1 MKMKQTIGI
10 LAGLLVAGSL
20 FGQGLVTFRNAPAS
34 AIIDSTTGS
43 PAAAGVLTAGLYF
56 TTDLGGSPDLS
67 VPNDG
72 WQLAAT
78 TAVVGSFGG
87 GIYSGGNVGVPG
99 VAGATEV
106 LLQVRAWSAAYTSY
120 EDAMNNAAAA
130 PLVGGSNVM
139 NVTLA
144 RPGTTDPV
152 PSLAGIVEGFTVT
165 PVPEPSTVVLG
176 LLGGLG
182 ALVLLRRRK

>member
-10 LAGLLVAGSL
+10 LAGLLVAGNL
-20 FGQGLVTFRNAPAS
+20 FAQGLVTFRNAPAG
-34 AIIDSTTGS
+34 AVIDGATGA
-43 PAAAGVLTAGLYF
+43 PAASGVLTAGLYF
-56 TTDLGGSPDLS
+56 NTDLGASPDLG

-72 WQLAAT
+72 WQLAGT

-106 LLQVRAWSAAYTSY
+106 LLQVRAWSSAYASFEAAH
-120 EDAMNNAAAA
+120 NAQAYA
-130 PLVGGSNVM
+130 GGSNVM

-152 PSLAGIVEGFTVT
+152 PSLASIVQGFTVT
-165 PVPEPSTVVLG
+165 PIPEPSTIVLG

-182 ALVLLRRRK
+182 AMVLLRRRK